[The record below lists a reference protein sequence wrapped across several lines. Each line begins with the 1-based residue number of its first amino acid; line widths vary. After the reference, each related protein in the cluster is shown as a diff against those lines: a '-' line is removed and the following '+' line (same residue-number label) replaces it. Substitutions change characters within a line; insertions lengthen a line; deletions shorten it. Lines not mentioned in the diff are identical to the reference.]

1 GPAGSNATC
10 AASAAPRTSTT
21 CRAGLDPPR
30 RAAHPGPPSRAQHA
44 TAPGARRVGYHAAM
58 NSRPAGPDRL
68 TVVVA
73 AFNEAQA
80 LPSLHPRIAAVL
92 DGLAGD
98 IDGRVLYVDDGSSDG
113 TWDVLL
119 GIANGDA
126 RVSLLRLSRNFGKEA
141 ALTAG
146 LDRVEEGAAR
156 SEEH

>member
-1 GPAGSNATC
+1 M
-10 AASAAPRTSTT
+10 
-21 CRAGLDPPR
+21 RAMHRDP
-30 RAAHPGPPSRAQHA
+30 
-44 TAPGARRVGYHAAM
+44 
-58 NSRPAGPDRL
+58 L
-68 TVVVA
+68 TVVIA

-98 IDGRVLYVDDGSSDG
+98 IDGRVLYVDDGSRDG

-146 LDRVEEGAAR
+146 LDRVEEGAAMILDADGKDPPELIPRFVEKWREGHEDVHGPR
-156 SEEH
+156 SGPEGDTWPKKGNAPDCHRKRVGKG

>member
-1 GPAGSNATC
+1 M
-10 AASAAPRTSTT
+10 
-21 CRAGLDPPR
+21 RARHRDP
-30 RAAHPGPPSRAQHA
+30 
-44 TAPGARRVGYHAAM
+44 
-58 NSRPAGPDRL
+58 L
-68 TVVVA
+68 TVVIA

-113 TWDVLL
+113 TWDVLQ

-146 LDRVEEGAAR
+146 R
-156 SEEH
+156 SEARRVGNEGVSTCRSRWSPFH

>member
-1 GPAGSNATC
+1 M
-10 AASAAPRTSTT
+10 
-21 CRAGLDPPR
+21 RAMHRDP
-30 RAAHPGPPSRAQHA
+30 
-44 TAPGARRVGYHAAM
+44 
-58 NSRPAGPDRL
+58 L
-68 TVVVA
+68 TVVIA

-98 IDGRVLYVDDGSSDG
+98 IDGRVLYVDDGSRDG

-126 RVSLLRLSRNFGKEA
+126 RVSLLRLSRHFGKEA

-146 LDRVEEGAAR
+146 LARVRGGAGMIRIGRA
-156 SEEH
+156 HV